1 MSDDTIARK
10 AVDKLLGKKR
20 YSVAVR
26 VLGYYNIEVVA
37 ETEDDAQHLALIH
50 DYTWDDLSYQGDVEI
65 DQIEE
70 IDE

>member
-1 MSDDTIARK
+1 MTDDTQK
-10 AVDKLLGKKR
+10 AVDKLMGKRR

-26 VLGYYNIEVVA
+26 ILGYYNVTVVA
-37 ETEDDAQHLALIH
+37 ENKDDAYDLALNH
-50 DYTWDDLSYQGDVEI
+50 DYTWDDLSYQGDVDI

>member
-26 VLGYYNIEVVA
+26 IMGYYNIEVVA
-37 ETEDDAQHLALIH
+37 ETEAEADILALNH
-50 DYTWDDLSYQGDVEI
+50 DYTWDDLSYQGDVDI